1 MSMNELDCLSSTFT
15 MEFLDSF
22 SAYWSQMPFLV
33 LSCNFLAQVTTIKGL
48 VNTSCTQQEIT
59 RGKSVWPEN
68 LVSYVF
74 LEVQKVFRPMLV

>member
-1 MSMNELDCLSSTFT
+1 

-33 LSCNFLAQVTTIKGL
+33 LSCNFLAQVTSIKGL
-48 VNTSCTQQEIT
+48 VNTSYTQQEIT

-68 LVSYVF
+68 LVSCFPLSAESVSSNAS
-74 LEVQKVFRPMLV
+74 LTCQQRGGRGEV

>member
-1 MSMNELDCLSSTFT
+1 

-33 LSCNFLAQVTTIKGL
+33 LSCNFLAQVTSIKGL

-59 RGKSVWPEN
+59 RGKYVWPEN
-68 LVSYVF
+68 LVSYNVF
-74 LEVQKVFRPMLV
+74 LEVQKAFRPTLV